1 MLEIKIQLSATDE
14 LIAAMRNL
22 ATAFA
27 DDGKTPDPTA
37 NVINYPT
44 IGSQPVTE
52 KVTAAAAPKQADVPL
67 TPRATSTV
75 GTTAPVNTVPI
86 NAPINPT
93 TAQGTQPTATP
104 TAPVN
109 PTPAPVATPAQAPG
123 APLSATPAQMATPI
137 APTAPVATP
146 APAVTPV
153 ANVAP
158 APAVPTSAPQYTL
171 DMIATA
177 GSALIDAGKMDQLM
191 QLLGKFG
198 VASLTEL
205 APESYGAV
213 ANELRAMGAAI

>member
-1 MLEIKIQLSATDE
+1 MLEMKVTITAATD
-14 LIAAMRNL
+14 LMAVLNNIAAAL
-22 ATAFA
+22 
-27 DDGKTPDPTA
+27 DGKNPHTVCNQFGADSKHIDNAGT
-37 NVINYPT
+37 INM
-44 IGSQPVTE
+44 G
-52 KVTAAAAPKQADVPL
+52 
-67 TPRATSTV
+67 V
-75 GTTAPVNTVPI
+75 GGN
-86 NAPINPT
+86 
-93 TAQGTQPTATP
+93 TQPATP

-109 PTPAPVATPAQAPG
+109 PTPAPVATPAPAPG
-123 APLSATPAQMATPI
+123 APMSATPAQTATPI
-137 APTAPVATP
+137 APTVPVVGL
-146 APAVTPV
+146 APAAAPA

-213 ANELRAMGAAI
+213 ANELRALGAAI

>member
-1 MLEIKIQLSATDE
+1 MLEMKVMIMAATD
-14 LIAAMRNL
+14 LMAVLNNL
-22 ATAFA
+22 AAA
-27 DDGKTPDPTA
+27 LDGKNPHTVC
-37 NVINYPT
+37 NQF
-44 IGSQPVTE
+44 G
-52 KVTAAAAPKQADVPL
+52 ADNKHIDN
-67 TPRATSTV
+67 V
-75 GTTAPVNTVPI
+75 GTI
-86 NAPINPT
+86 NMGVGGN
-93 TAQGTQPTATP
+93 TQPATP

-123 APLSATPAQMATPI
+123 APLSATPAQTATPI
-137 APTAPVATP
+137 APTVPVAAP
-146 APAVTPV
+146 APAAAPA

-198 VASLTEL
+198 VVSLTEL

-213 ANELRAMGAAI
+213 ANELRALGAAI

>member
-1 MLEIKIQLSATDE
+1 MLEMKVTITAATD
-14 LIAAMRNL
+14 LMAVLNNIAAAL
-22 ATAFA
+22 
-27 DDGKTPDPTA
+27 DGKNPHTVCNQFGADSKHIDNAGT
-37 NVINYPT
+37 INM
-44 IGSQPVTE
+44 G
-52 KVTAAAAPKQADVPL
+52 
-67 TPRATSTV
+67 V
-75 GTTAPVNTVPI
+75 GGN
-86 NAPINPT
+86 
-93 TAQGTQPTATP
+93 TQPATP

-109 PTPAPVATPAQAPG
+109 PTPAPVATPAPAPG
-123 APLSATPAQMATPI
+123 APLRCTPAQTATPI
-137 APTAPVATP
+137 APTVPVAGL
-146 APAVTPV
+146 APAAAPA

-213 ANELRAMGAAI
+213 ANELRALGAAI

>member
-1 MLEIKIQLSATDE
+1 MLEMKVTITAATD
-14 LIAAMRNL
+14 LMAVLNNIATTL
-22 ATAFA
+22 
-27 DDGKTPDPTA
+27 DGKNPHTVCNQFGADSKHIDNAGT
-37 NVINYPT
+37 INM
-44 IGSQPVTE
+44 G
-52 KVTAAAAPKQADVPL
+52 
-67 TPRATSTV
+67 V
-75 GTTAPVNTVPI
+75 GGN
-86 NAPINPT
+86 
-93 TAQGTQPTATP
+93 TQPATP

-123 APLSATPAQMATPI
+123 APLIATPAQTATPI
-137 APTAPVATP
+137 APAA
-146 APAVTPV
+146 APA

-191 QLLGKFG
+191 GLLGKFG

-213 ANELRAMGAAI
+213 ANELRALGAAI

>member
-1 MLEIKIQLSATDE
+1 MLEMKVTITAATD
-14 LIAAMRNL
+14 LMAVLNNIATTL
-22 ATAFA
+22 
-27 DDGKTPDPTA
+27 DGKNPHTVCNQFGADSKHIDNAGT
-37 NVINYPT
+37 INM
-44 IGSQPVTE
+44 G
-52 KVTAAAAPKQADVPL
+52 
-67 TPRATSTV
+67 V
-75 GTTAPVNTVPI
+75 GGN
-86 NAPINPT
+86 
-93 TAQGTQPTATP
+93 TQPATP

-123 APLSATPAQMATPI
+123 APLIATPAQTATPI
-137 APTAPVATP
+137 APAA
-146 APAVTPV
+146 APA

-213 ANELRAMGAAI
+213 ANELRALGAAI